1 MSTEPDDKAPPRPRS
16 RLFSRPVALSV
27 PLSALGAP
35 PVANIVVTEAPPVA
49 SPVATERPP
58 DPAEAQPPPAEGDPN
73 ERAEAAPPPP
83 VPEAVS
89 DPATPMAPRPE
100 LFSGFEEPTLLV
112 PLTEEEPTLNEW
124 GFQPVEPVAELDDIA
139 IEEVPE
145 PALPRVVPVRRP
157 LSTGRFGG
165 ANPAGVMA
173 ASLVAAPEPAPVV
186 ATVSPVSD
194 PGPIVVMASAP
205 GKIILVG
212 EHAVVYGHRAIA
224 AAVDL
229 CTTVTL
235 RRRPGP
241 TAVEDTLIDDPRLP
255 EALATVVPP
264 MGFGITIR
272 STLPVGCGMGSS
284 AALAVAAVRAV
295 ARMEGREASPRE
307 CVERGFAMERIFHGS
322 PSGLDHT
329 VSASGGA
336 LLYRRGEPAEE
347 LIVGK
352 TLHLVVANT
361 GVRSNTADMVER
373 VRERNPVEQLTRM
386 GALVEMTAVRIAK
399 GKPIGEFLKDAHRM
413 LRLMRVSTGRLDELC
428 RAMEAAGAQGA
439 KLAGAGGGGIAIAL
453 VDEKTEDAVRKAA
466 EPLAPGGVFTTTIA
480 ATKG

>member
-1 MSTEPDDKAPPRPRS
+1 MSTESDDKPPARARG
-16 RLFSRPVALSV
+16 RLFSRPVGLAV
-27 PLSALGAP
+27 PLSPFGGAP
-35 PVANIVVTEAPPVA
+35 TRVAPRPSAPPTAPAPTAAEPEPPALATASA
-49 SPVATERPP
+49 SP
-58 DPAEAQPPPAEGDPN
+58 
-73 ERAEAAPPPP
+73 
-83 VPEAVS
+83 PES
-89 DPATPMAPRPE
+89 TLDPATPMAPVPE
-100 LFSGFEEPTLLV
+100 LFSDFEEPTLLA
-112 PLTEEEPTLNEW
+112 PPFDEEPTLNEW
-124 GFQPVEPVAELDDIA
+124 GIATAEEVAELEAVAVEDL
-139 IEEVPE
+139 PE
-145 PALPRVVPVRRP
+145 PELPQLVPVRRDHV
-157 LSTGRFGG
+157 TGRFGG
-165 ANPAGVMA
+165 ANPTGAITA
-173 ASLVAAPEPAPVV
+173 TPAPEPEAAPVV
-186 ATVSPVSD
+186 ATASPASD
-194 PGPIVVMASAP
+194 DGPIVVMASAP

-241 TAVEDTLIDDPRLP
+241 TLVEDTLVDDPRLA
-255 EALATVVPP
+255 EALATVVPSV
-264 MGFGITIR
+264 GFGITIR

-307 CVERGFAMERIFHGS
+307 CVERGFDMERVFHGT

-347 LIVGK
+347 LVVGR
-352 TLHLVVANT
+352 TLRLVVANT
-361 GVRSNTADMVER
+361 GVRSNTADMLER
-373 VRERNPVEQLTRM
+373 VRQRNPVDQLTRI
-386 GALVEMTAVRIAK
+386 GALVEMTAARIAT

-413 LRLMRVSTGRLDELC
+413 LRLMGVSTGRLDDLC

-453 VDEKTEDAVRKAA
+453 VDEKTEDAVRRAA

-480 ATKG
+480 ATQG

>member
-1 MSTEPDDKAPPRPRS
+1 MSTESDDKSAVRPRS
-16 RLFSRPVALSV
+16 RLFSRPVGLAV
-27 PLSALGAP
+27 PLSPLGGAP
-35 PVANIVVTEAPPVA
+35 VAVAVRTE
-49 SPVATERPP
+49 
-58 DPAEAQPPPAEGDPN
+58 PPAE
-73 ERAEAAPPPP
+73 EAAPPPA
-83 VPEAVS
+83 PESVA
-89 DPATPMAPRPE
+89 DPATPMATQNQ
-100 LFSGFEEPTLLV
+100 LFSGFEEPTLLMPAV
-112 PLTEEEPTLNEW
+112 EEEPTINEW
-124 GFQPVEPVAELDDIA
+124 GIAPEEPVAELDA
-139 IEEVPE
+139 VAFEEVPE
-145 PALPRVVPVRRP
+145 LALPRVVPVRRP
-157 LSTGRFGG
+157 LLTGRFGG
-165 ANPAGVMA
+165 ANPPGAIT
-173 ASLVAAPEPAPVV
+173 ASPIPTLEPPPVI
-186 ATVSPVSD
+186 ATATAVGD
-194 PGPIVVMASAP
+194 AGPIVVMASAP

-241 TAVEDTLIDDPRLP
+241 TTVEDTLIEDPRLA

-307 CVERGFAMERIFHGS
+307 CVERGFDMERIFHGT

-347 LIVGK
+347 LVVGK
-352 TLHLVVANT
+352 TLRLVVANT
-361 GVRSNTADMVER
+361 GARSNTADMVER
-373 VRERNPVEQLTRM
+373 VRQRNPVDQITRI

-413 LRLMRVSTGRLDELC
+413 LRLMGVSTGRLDDLC

-453 VDEKTEDAVRKAA
+453 VDEKTEDAVRRAA

-480 ATKG
+480 ATQG